1 MYKIC
6 LIDDKF
12 YWIPQVIN
20 AIPKKVDYKFYFYN
34 YIKDIEIL
42 DFDLILLD
50 FYLDKDNKTA
60 LDIIDK
66 FSWSVIIWFSSRKE
80 KNNLILKNWWSFCV
94 QKLRN
99 TNINQELKKLF
110 EKIII

>member
-12 YWIPQVIN
+12 YWIAQVIN
-20 AIPKKVDYKFYFYN
+20 AISKNIDYKFYFYN

-42 DFDLILLD
+42 DFDIVLLD

-66 FSWSVIIWFSSRKE
+66 FIWSKIIWFSSRKE
-80 KNNLILKNWWSFCV
+80 KNDLILKNWWSYGI